1 LIGVGGAGLLLAQL
15 KKSSQPS
22 IIGSQR
28 RQLARKSFLHDRKFP
43 GQSTRA
49 LARPVG
55 SLAYSGSVF
64 VVDDRVIYSASD
76 LAAAARCEYSLLRK
90 FDFELGWGSK
100 PEVDDDELLKRT
112 AELGDAHEQHK
123 LDDLRR
129 QFGDDVVRIG
139 RPAFTEAGLSAAV
152 AATKRALDA
161 NAPVIFQAAM
171 YDGRFVGFADF
182 VIRDGHHY
190 RVCDTKLA
198 RSAKVTALLQLA
210 AYADVLTAAGVPVAP
225 VAELILGDNSSLRYP
240 IAELLPVYRRQRA
253 ELQRLLDEHLADGR
267 PVDWADEHVRACF
280 RCADCEIKVRE
291 HDDLLLVA
299 GMRISQRAKLVD
311 AGITTVTQL
320 AAHVG
325 DVKDMPARVTASLAA
340 QAALQ
345 VAERNTGEPQY
356 EIVDPRVLGLL
367 PEPDDGDLFFD
378 FEGDPLWTTDGVN
391 WGLEYLFGVLERN
404 GRFRPLWAHDRDSER
419 KALKDFLAFV
429 HKRRRRYPKMH
440 IYHYAPYE
448 KTTLLR
454 LAGRYGV
461 GEDEVDNLLRAGVLV
476 DLYPLV
482 RKSIRVGTE
491 SYGLKALEPLY
502 MGNREGEVTTAAA
515 SITEYARYCRVRDDG
530 QTEQAAQVLNSIAEY
545 NLADCRSTR
554 DLRDWL
560 LMRRFEHGVTHLTMP
575 TAPAVAESDEQD
587 DVGRVLCGFA
597 GDAATE
603 RRTAEQT
610 AVALINASRGYHQ
623 REDKPFW
630 WAHFDRLANPVDE
643 WADTSGVFLVDDPV
657 DVTLE
662 NDWHMPP
669 RARKRQRHVRLR
681 GELPGG
687 ELSRDVY
694 ALYDPPAPAAMV
706 DGDPDRRG
714 AGNAQ
719 VIETVESGGV
729 PVEVVICERTGDD
742 GVEFDQLPMA
752 LTPGA
757 PIRTTKLREAIDAV
771 AATVADGLQQSPPRL
786 PQTAIFDILARRCPR
801 TPCGA
806 PLPHDGGYVDDITA
820 ALLDLDSS
828 YVAVHGP
835 PGTGK
840 TYTAAKVIAALV
852 NTHHWRI
859 GVVAQSHAV
868 VEHLLACV
876 IGDGGVDQQKV
887 AKKKSPD
894 GRRATPWQEIA
905 DNQYAAFL
913 AAATDGCVVGGTAWD
928 FANAGR
934 IPPGSLNLL
943 VIDEAGQFCLANT
956 VAVSAAADNLLLLG
970 DPQQLPQVSA
980 GTHPEPVD
988 TSALGWLVDVRD
1000 VLPHEF
1006 GYFLEQTHRMHP
1018 TVCRAVSA
1026 LSYDNRLLSHP
1037 KTAAR
1042 RLEGQL
1048 PGVHTLTVP
1057 HEGNTTDSPEEAA
1070 AIAAE
1075 IERLLGV
1082 DWTSGG
1088 QTRPLT
1094 AADVLVVAPYNAQVL
1109 RLRTCLQAAGL
1120 EDVAVG
1126 TVDKF
1131 QGRQAP
1137 VVFLSMASSSV
1148 DEVPRGISFLLNRN
1162 RLNVAISR
1170 AEYMAVIVRSP
1181 MLTEYLPST
1190 PARLVEL
1197 GAFLSLG

>member
-1 LIGVGGAGLLLAQL
+1 L
-15 KKSSQPS
+15 
-22 IIGSQR
+22 R
-28 RQLARKSFLHDRKFP
+28 
-43 GQSTRA
+43 
-49 LARPVG
+49 
-55 SLAYSGSVF
+55 AYSGSVF

-112 AELGDAHEQHK
+112 AELGDAHEQRR
-123 LDDLRR
+123 LNDLRR
-129 QFGDDVVRIG
+129 QFGEDVVRIG
-139 RPAFTEAGLSAAV
+139 RPAFTESGLTAAV
-152 AATKRALDA
+152 AATQRALDA
-161 NAPVIFQAAM
+161 KAPVIFQAAM

-182 VIRDGHHY
+182 LIKDGDRY

-210 AYADVLTAAGVPVAP
+210 AYADVLTAAGVPIASET
-225 VAELILGDNSSLRYP
+225 ELILGDISTLRYP
-240 IAELLPVYRRQRA
+240 IAELFPVYHRQRT

-267 PVDWADEHVRACF
+267 PVDWADERVRACF

-299 GMRISQRAKLVD
+299 GMRISQRAKLID
-311 AGITTVTQL
+311 AGVTTVTQL
-320 AAHVG
+320 AAHIG
-325 DVKDMPARVTASLAA
+325 DVKDMPARTTANLVA

-345 VAERNTGEPQY
+345 MAERDTGEPRY
-356 EIVDPRVLGLL
+356 EIVDAQVLGLL

-378 FEGDPLWTTDGVN
+378 FEGDPLWTTDGVT

-419 KALKDFLAFV
+419 KALKDFLAYV
-429 HKRRRRYPKMH
+429 HKRRQRHPKMH

-448 KTTLLR
+448 KTALLR

-482 RKSIRVGTE
+482 RKSIRVGAE

-502 MGNREGEVTTAAA
+502 MGKREGEVTTAAA
-515 SITEYARYCRVRDDG
+515 SITEYARYCRLRDDG

-545 NLADCRSTR
+545 NRDDCRSTR
-554 DLRDWL
+554 ELRDWL
-560 LMRRFEHGVTHLTMP
+560 LMRRFEHGVTHLTTP
-575 TAPAVAESDEQD
+575 AAPAVAESDEQD
-587 DVGRVLCGFA
+587 DVGRALCGFA

-610 AVALINASRGYHQ
+610 AIALINASRGYHQ

-630 WAHFDRLANPVDE
+630 WGHFDRLVNPVDE
-643 WADTSGVFLVDDPV
+643 WADTSGVFLVDSPA
-657 DVTLE
+657 DVKLE
-662 NDWHMPP
+662 KDWHTPP
-669 RARKRQRHVRLR
+669 RARKPQRHVRLR

-687 ELSRDVY
+687 ELGGDVY
-694 ALYDPPAPAAMV
+694 ALYDPPAPARMV

-719 VIETVESGGV
+719 VIATVESGGV
-729 PVEVVICERTGDD
+729 PVEVVICERTGEDS
-742 GVEFDQLPMA
+742 VVFDQLPIA

-757 PIRTTKLREAIDAV
+757 PIRTTKLRESIETV
-771 AATVADGLQQSPPRL
+771 AAAVADGLGQSPPRL
-786 PQTAIFDILARRCPR
+786 PQTAIFDVLARRSPR
-801 TPCGA
+801 TRSGA
-806 PLPHDGGYVDDITA
+806 PLPRDGGYVDDIAA

-840 TYTAAKVIAALV
+840 TYTAAKVIAALLD
-852 NTHHWRI
+852 THHWRI

-876 IGDGGVDQQKV
+876 IDDGGVDPQKV
-887 AKKKSPD
+887 AKKKSSD
-894 GRRATPWQEIA
+894 GERATRWQQIP

-913 AAATDGCVVGGTAWD
+913 AAADGCVVGGTAWD
-928 FANAGR
+928 FANAAR
-934 IPPGSLNLL
+934 IPPGSLDLL

-956 VAVSAAADNLLLLG
+956 VAVSGAADNLLLLG

-988 TSALGWLVDVRD
+988 ASALGWLVDGRD
-1000 VLPHEF
+1000 VLPHKF

-1018 TVCRAVSA
+1018 AVCRAVSA
-1026 LSYDNRLLSHP
+1026 LSYDNRLLSHS

-1042 RLEGQL
+1042 RLDGRS
-1048 PGVHTLTVP
+1048 PGVHTLLVP
-1057 HEGNTTDSPEEAA
+1057 HEGNTTDSPEEAT
-1070 AIAAE
+1070 AIVAE
-1075 IERLLGV
+1075 IERLLGN
-1082 DWTSGG
+1082 DWTSGDD
-1088 QTRPLT
+1088 TRPLS

-1109 RLRTCLQAAGL
+1109 RLRACLQAAGL
-1120 EDVAVG
+1120 DDVAVG

-1148 DEVPRGISFLLNRN
+1148 DDVPRGISFLLNRN

-1170 AEYMAVIVRSP
+1170 AQYLAVIVRSP

-1190 PARLVEL
+1190 PAGLIDL
-1197 GAFLSLG
+1197 GAFLSLTP